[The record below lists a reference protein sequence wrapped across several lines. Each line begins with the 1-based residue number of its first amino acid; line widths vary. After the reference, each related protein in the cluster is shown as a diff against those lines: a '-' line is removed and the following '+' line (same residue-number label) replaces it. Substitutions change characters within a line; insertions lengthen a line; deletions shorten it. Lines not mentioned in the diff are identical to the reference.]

1 MGHPR
6 YSADEI
12 VKRGKELYERD
23 IRSKVEEGNKGKIL
37 MIDIETG
44 EYEIDDNPLD
54 AAERARAR
62 HPDAALF
69 AMRIGYPT
77 MGRLGVR
84 SWAANS

>member
-12 VKRGKELYERD
+12 VKRGKEWYERD

-44 EYEIDDNPLD
+44 EYEIDDNPL
-54 AAERARAR
+54 ARIMHQVPGRRTKCRPAESKMSGLRRT
-62 HPDAALF
+62 
-69 AMRIGYPT
+69 Y
-77 MGRLGVR
+77 
-84 SWAANS
+84 W